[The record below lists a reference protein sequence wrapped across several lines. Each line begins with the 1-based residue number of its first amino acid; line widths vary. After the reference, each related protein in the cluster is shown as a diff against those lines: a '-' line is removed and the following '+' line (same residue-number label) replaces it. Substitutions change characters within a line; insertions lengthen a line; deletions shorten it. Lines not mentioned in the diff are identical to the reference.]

1 MGYRLCMSGE
11 IHDWLAD
18 LHETDPSAAMLV
30 GQALAALMSEGASP
44 GPPLVVPVAGRADR
58 RGAVCAAARVGAR
71 RRERPRRDPWR
82 HRDLS
87 PMTDT
92 ASPVPAPAAG
102 AQAPPVSRA
111 IYGMP
116 MFATLLAHDLAA
128 TVSWVH
134 RWPRLHRPVHHAR
147 SGQHT

>member
-1 MGYRLCMSGE
+1 MSGE

-71 RRERPRRDPWR
+71 RRERPRRDPRR
-82 HRDLS
+82 HRDLTR
-87 PMTDT
+87 PPELAD
-92 ASPVPAPAAG
+92 PAF
-102 AQAPPVSRA
+102 S
-111 IYGMP
+111 
-116 MFATLLAHDLAA
+116 
-128 TVSWVH
+128 
-134 RWPRLHRPVHHAR
+134 AR
-147 SGQHT
+147 MRQWSGQRT